1 MGLERQRF
9 QKPSLRHRA
18 KKRIRLTYAA
28 ARRCGR
34 NWNLDPARGNWIG
47 GESSVGGK
55 VGGWLEGNFR
65 RQGKGINHDEVVINP
80 HVEHFKLVEHTNT

>member
-9 QKPSLRHRA
+9 QKPSLRHHNQ
-18 KKRIRLTYAA
+18 INLCGSAA
-28 ARRCGR
+28 ARRCGH

-47 GESSVGGK
+47 AESSVGGK
-55 VGGWLEGNFR
+55 VGGWLEGPFR
-65 RQGKGINHDEVVINP
+65 RQVKGINHDEVVINP